1 MIYRKIPGIN
11 EPIPGITFGGAGI
24 SGEGGGYGFGKVS
37 ESDAEILLK
46 SAYEAGITLFDTA
59 PIYGFGLSEERMGK
73 FLPKEAMI
81 ITKSGVDWHENMRVN
96 MTNAKGVTEKM
107 LHASLKR
114 LNRETI
120 DFYMIHWP
128 DPKVDIGEPLDVL
141 IKARDAGKIKY
152 LGLCNT
158 TPGDL
163 AKADSL
169 TEISILQSEL
179 NLFHQEAFQ
188 RLGDAWKHRLS
199 MGWGTFDKGIL
210 TGRVSENRKYDK
222 EDARSWA
229 PWWNKKEV
237 LLKIERTKSLQKI
250 LTDYDLSLS
259 DFCIQFSLNY
269 FGLTSCLVGFKT
281 VGDLV
286 QVTSHLQ
293 ANLMRER
300 IEEVVERWKTC
311 S

>member
-96 MTNAKGVTEKM
+96 MTNAKSVTEKM

-128 DPKVDIGEPLDVL
+128 DPKVDICEPLEVL
-141 IKARDAGKIKY
+141 VKAREAGKIKY

-259 DFCIQFSLNY
+259 DFCIQYSLNY